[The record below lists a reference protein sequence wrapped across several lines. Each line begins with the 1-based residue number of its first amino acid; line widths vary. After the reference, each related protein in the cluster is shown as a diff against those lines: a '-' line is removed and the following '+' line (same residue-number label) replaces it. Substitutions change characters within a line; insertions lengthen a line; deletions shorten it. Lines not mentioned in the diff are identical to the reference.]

1 MSEET
6 ALAAKPKMHL
16 EKEMALFDYDFRLS
30 KALSASQMTGV
41 FKTPEQ
47 VFTAIQM
54 GRGHGWS
61 PMQSLHNL
69 YPLHNTVHLT
79 AIAAMGLV
87 LPHADKPPT
96 IKRESKNGQAYSC
109 TVTYLRDG
117 VESSRTFTLDQA
129 KAAGLVKGGGAWT
142 AYAENMLYWRAGMF
156 AAREAFPDILA
167 GIYSIEEMAN
177 KTVEELKTKD
187 ITPEG
192 SGTDLEK
199 RLETA
204 AEEVKLMMDEEKG
217 LIDLSVEEHN
227 EYEDDTN
234 HVHIP
239 QSNEEIVTKDVET
252 KSGTVPFEVGESPKE
267 ISKNKIGNYTRKRD
281 LEAYLKAGEKLKWPA
296 IMSEADVK
304 DLVKFGQEKLNT
316 FDV

>member
-1 MSEET
+1 MNEET

-204 AEEVKLMMDEEKG
+204 AEEVKLMMDEEKKQ
-217 LIDLSVEEHN
+217 EE
-227 EYEDDTN
+227 TN
-234 HVHIP
+234 GSESEVKHLV
-239 QSNEEIVTKDVET
+239 QAAEEIVTKDVET

-267 ISKNKIGNYTRKRD
+267 IAKNKIGNYTRKRD

-304 DLVKFGQEKLNT
+304 DLVQFGKEKLKT
-316 FDV
+316 FEHGEGPK